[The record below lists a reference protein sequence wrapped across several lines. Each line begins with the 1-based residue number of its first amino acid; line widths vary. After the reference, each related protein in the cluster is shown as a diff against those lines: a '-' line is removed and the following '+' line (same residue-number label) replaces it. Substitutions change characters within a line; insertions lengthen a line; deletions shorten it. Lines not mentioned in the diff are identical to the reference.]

1 MNNFGIRYSNFEFL
15 KLLKPVKL
23 AHASFG
29 SQGGKPMRAMLLHE
43 LGGPVTFH
51 EVDEP
56 RVGPSEAKIRVR
68 AAGVGLTIIIM
79 KNTPG
84 LVTRYPRI
92 LGHEVA
98 GEVVE
103 SRE

>member
-1 MNNFGIRYSNFEFL
+1 
-15 KLLKPVKL
+15 
-23 AHASFG
+23 
-29 SQGGKPMRAMLLHE
+29 MRAMLLHE
-43 LGGPVTFH
+43 LGGPVTFQ
-51 EVDEP
+51 EVKKP
-56 RVGPSEAKIRVR
+56 SPGPTEALLRVR

-92 LGHEVA
+92 LGHEIA

-103 SRE
+103 VGSEVTNVKGRRSCRMSLLSYLQGLQILPERPGNPL